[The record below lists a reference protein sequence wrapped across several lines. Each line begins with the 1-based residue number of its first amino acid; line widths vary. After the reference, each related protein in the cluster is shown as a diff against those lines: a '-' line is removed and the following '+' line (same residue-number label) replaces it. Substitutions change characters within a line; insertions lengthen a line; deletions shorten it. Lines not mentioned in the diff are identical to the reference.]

1 MNAPE
6 NEVVIIGAGP
16 AGLAA
21 ALCLSD
27 LSVKSVVLDR
37 GEQVGASWRSRYD
50 RLRLNTGR
58 QYSHLPKRPYPKG
71 TPLFPTR
78 DQVVAHLE
86 EHSGERGIEL
96 RLGTPVERVVRRKPS
111 GWGIVTPDGIIGT
124 AHVVVATGYAHT
136 PFLPDWPGA
145 ASFGGEMLHSSAYR
159 NPTPFAGKRVLVVGA
174 GSSGMEIAH
183 DLATGGAA
191 KVWLSVRTPPN
202 VIPRMGPA
210 GRSNDVVLRPL
221 FHLPPRLADAIS
233 RRARLSAFGDLRE
246 FGLPIP
252 EEGPF
257 RRAHRLHVAPS
268 LVDPEVIGAIRDRSI
283 EVVAAL
289 TSFGDGLAV
298 LTDRTRLD
306 ADVVIAATGYR
317 CGLEPLVGQLGVLTD
332 AGVPTAGGDV
342 SAEPGL
348 WFLGLWSRPSL
359 IGYPSKQAERM
370 AARIARAIAEA
381 SRPKKN
387 KLF

>member
-1 MNAPE
+1 MSAPE
-6 NEVVIIGAGP
+6 NQVVIVGAGS

-27 LSVKSVVLDR
+27 LSVKSVVLER
-37 GEQVGASWRSRYD
+37 GAQVAASWRSRYD
-50 RLRLNTGR
+50 GLRINTGR
-58 QYSHLPKRPYPKG
+58 QFSHLPKRPYPKG

-78 DQVVAHLE
+78 DQVVAHLQ

-96 RLGTPVERVVRRKPS
+96 RLNTPAARIVRRNPS
-111 GWGIVTPDGIIGT
+111 GWGVITPDGIVDA

-136 PFLPDWPGA
+136 PFLPDWPEV
-145 ASFGGEMLHSSAYR
+145 ASFRGEVLHSSAYR
-159 NPTPFAGKRVLVVGA
+159 NPTPFVGKRVLVAGA

-202 VIPRMGPA
+202 VMPRMGPL
-210 GRSNDVVLRPL
+210 GRPNDVVSRPL
-221 FHLPPRLADAIS
+221 FHLPPGLADAIS
-233 RRARLSAFGDLRE
+233 RRARLSAFGDLSA

-257 RRAHRLHVAPS
+257 SRAHRLHVAPTV
-268 LVDPEVIGAIRDRSI
+268 VDSEVIEAFRDGSI
-283 EVVAAL
+283 EVVDAVTAFEGR
-289 TSFGDGLAV
+289 SVV
-298 LTDRTRLD
+298 LTDRTRL
-306 ADVVIAATGYR
+306 AAEVVIAATGYR
-317 CGLEPLVGQLGVLTD
+317 CGLEPLVGHLGVLTD
-332 AGVPTAGGDV
+332 AGVPKVGGDV
-342 SAEPGL
+342 PAESGL

-359 IGYPSKQAERM
+359 IGYTSKQATRM
-370 AARIARAIAEA
+370 AARIARAIAEGQR
-381 SRPKKN
+381 STK

>member
-6 NEVVIIGAGP
+6 NDVVVIGAGT

-21 ALCLSD
+21 ALCLGD
-27 LSVKSVVLDR
+27 LSVKSVVVDR
-37 GEQVGASWRSRYD
+37 AERVGASWRSRYD

-58 QYSHLPKRPYPKG
+58 QYSHLPKRPYPTG

-78 DQVVAHLE
+78 DHVVAHLE
-86 EHSGERGIEL
+86 EHCGERGIEL
-96 RLGTPVERVVRRKPS
+96 RLGTAVERVVRRKPS
-111 GWGIVTPDGIIGT
+111 GWGVVTPDGIIGA

-145 ASFGGEMLHSSAYR
+145 ASFTGEVLHSSAYR
-159 NPTPFAGKRVLVVGA
+159 NPTPFAGQRVVVVGA

-202 VIPRMGPA
+202 VMPRNGPA
-210 GRSNDVVLRPL
+210 GRSNDVVSRPL

-233 RRARLSAFGDLRE
+233 RRARLSAFGDLSE

-257 RRAHRLHVAPS
+257 TRAHRLQVAPS
-268 LVDPEVIGAIRDRSI
+268 LVDDEVIDAIRDRSI
-283 EVVAAL
+283 EVVEAL
-289 TSFGDGLAV
+289 TSFDDGLAV

-317 CGLEPLVGQLGVLTD
+317 CGLEPLVGHLGVLTD
-332 AGVPTAGGDV
+332 AGMPWFGGDV
-342 SAEPGL
+342 AAEPGL

-359 IGYPSKQAERM
+359 IGYTSTQAERM